1 MSYLNDPREMAIRP
15 ESGITL
21 EQDNRVETM
30 YHWGARVLDLCD
42 LPVEEYMKN
51 PFDGG
56 INTGETPS
64 TEEKIVGVLVSA
76 TEPDKDN
83 NTTITWSWNDT
94 FTKSVKT
101 VVRLK
106 LENTLTSEESEEL
119 VSAIIDGNST
129 NKTISIVKN
138 LGENM
143 IFKSYAL
150 IGVGSTS
157 TDDSKITSS
166 AYTEDNYTFVISDK
180 ESDLKTKF
188 TVNFYID
195 GELKGTTTV
204 DYGKKVTKNIPSTA
218 KTGYEFSGW
227 NPPIDTV
234 ITKDTDFNGSFK
246 AIEYTITWDVNG
258 DTTLIPESKYTYGE
272 TIVYPNTEGLVE
284 GYDITGWTNAAT
296 TMPAKNLVMTAK
308 LLAHKHLLSFVL
320 VDGDNGGDIKVVRS
334 GMTNYGT
341 KITMPSIS
349 KENGYSYTDW
359 ESDSDYITMPDKDV
373 RYESQRTAN
382 EYILSYFVDKVL
394 EKEVSYKYKDAVVP
408 FVYTKK
414 GYTVSKWTGEP
425 ATMPY
430 KNVSAYCT
438 TTINK
443 YEITFVDEN
452 EKVLKTIT
460 VDYGTNISEILPSI
474 EGCTYIP
481 NDDMPT
487 TVPDENITIK
497 GIVKTNDYT
506 VIINGKEE
514 KLPYGTN
521 IKDYI
526 NKKYPAENGYHN
538 EITITPDVDTVPAN
552 NNVKVVY
559 EAKPNK
565 HILTIIIDKVVK
577 SKQEV
582 EYGSP
587 LKPYLTIEEREGYT
601 FNGWDVDVDWNM
613 PDYDIT
619 ANGSYSIIKL
629 SMTVN
634 DAEDNVIYSSSTI
647 DYGTKFSEVF
657 NNEIIAN
664 YVTTTSANGYTV
676 EWEGIPTEDVVKTDL
691 TISAK
696 LVPNKYVLAFY
707 NEDKLISSALTD
719 FNSTIIYPTVENMTS
734 GETEYRFVWDD
745 STYSGKTMPN
755 HDVTIKGHYEEIVE
769 STTLYAQQ
777 FLEGK
782 YEDSYRD
789 ILVSFELNDALKGI
803 EVSIQQPVDEE
814 LKAMVDEAEAN
825 QDADLQDRADEFKK
839 TRLYPYCIFVPKKID
854 ETKKLQVFQGQGEQI
869 MSFLAN
875 VIIDNTDYVEYIS
888 PIEDGAWAVS
898 TPPKDLSVIKVTLIE
913 K

>member
-1 MSYLNDPREMAIRP
+1 M
-15 ESGITL
+15 
-21 EQDNRVETM
+21 
-30 YHWGARVLDLCD
+30 
-42 LPVEEYMKN
+42 
-51 PFDGG
+51 
-56 INTGETPS
+56 
-64 TEEKIVGVLVSA
+64 
-76 TEPDKDN
+76 
-83 NTTITWSWNDT
+83 
-94 FTKSVKT
+94 
-101 VVRLK
+101 
-106 LENTLTSEESEEL
+106 
-119 VSAIIDGNST
+119 
-129 NKTISIVKN
+129 
-138 LGENM
+138 
-143 IFKSYAL
+143 
-150 IGVGSTS
+150 
-157 TDDSKITSS
+157 
-166 AYTEDNYTFVISDK
+166 
-180 ESDLKTKF
+180 
-188 TVNFYID
+188 
-195 GELKGTTTV
+195 
-204 DYGKKVTKNIPSTA
+204 
-218 KTGYEFSGW
+218 
-227 NPPIDTV
+227 
-234 ITKDTDFNGSFK
+234 
-246 AIEYTITWDVNG
+246 
-258 DTTLIPESKYTYGE
+258 
-272 TIVYPNTEGLVE
+272 VE

-320 VDGDNGGDIKVVRS
+320 VDGDNGGDIKIVRS

-452 EKVLKTIT
+452 ENVLKTIT

-538 EITITPDVDTVPAN
+538 EITVTPDVDMVPAN

-565 HILTIIIDKVVK
+565 HILTIIIDNVVK

-634 DAEDNVIYSSSTI
+634 DAEGNVIYSSSTI

-691 TISAK
+691 TISAN

-734 GETEYRFVWDD
+734 GETEYRFVWDNT
-745 STYSGKTMPN
+745 TYSGKTMPN
-755 HDVTIKGHYEEIVE
+755 HDLTIRGHYEEIVE
-769 STTLYAQQ
+769 SNDIYISVLLNAKYDDS
-777 FLEGK
+777 FKDRLVLCEMGK
-782 YEDSYRD
+782 
-789 ILVSFELNDALKGI
+789 
-803 EVSIQQPVDEE
+803 EVTVWQYPDEE
-814 LKAMVDEAEAN
+814 YKAMVDEAEAKEDN
-825 QDADLQDRADEFKK
+825 ELQLKAEAFRD
-839 TRLYPYCIFVPKKID
+839 TRPYPTCIFVPKKID
-854 ETKKLQVFQGQGEQI
+854 EKQQI
-869 MSFLAN
+869 SISENGYEKPISFVAN
-875 VIIDNTDYVEYIS
+875 VVIDGNDYVEYKYQG
-888 PIEDGAWAVS
+888 EGHYAL
-898 TPPKDLSVIKVTLIE
+898 TIKAYRQYVLTLNE

>member
-258 DTTLIPESKYTYGE
+258 DTTLVPVSKYTYGE

-320 VDGDNGGDIKVVRS
+320 VDGDNGGDIKIVRS

-425 ATMPY
+425 ATI
-430 KNVSAYCT
+430 CT

-634 DAEDNVIYSSSTI
+634 DAEGNVIYSSSTI

-755 HDVTIKGHYEEIVE
+755 HDLTIRGHYEEIVE
-769 STTLYAQQ
+769 SNDIYISVLLNAKYDDSFKDRLVLCET
-777 FLEGK
+777 GK
-782 YEDSYRD
+782 
-789 ILVSFELNDALKGI
+789 
-803 EVSIQQPVDEE
+803 EVTVWQYPDEE
-814 LKAMVDEAEAN
+814 YKAMVDEAEAKEDN
-825 QDADLQDRADEFKK
+825 ELQLKAEAFRA
-839 TRLYPYCIFVPKKID
+839 TRPYPTCIFVPKKID
-854 ETKKLQVFQGQGEQI
+854 EKQQI
-869 MSFLAN
+869 SISENGYEKPISFVAN
-875 VIIDNTDYVEYIS
+875 VVIDGNDYVEYKYQG
-888 PIEDGAWAVS
+888 EGHYAL
-898 TPPKDLSVIKVTLIE
+898 TIKAYRKYVLTLNE

>member
-51 PFDGG
+51 PFDGS

-150 IGVGSTS
+150 IGVGSTL

-258 DTTLIPESKYTYGE
+258 DTTLIPVSKYTYGE

-284 GYDITGWTNAAT
+284 GYDITGWKNAVT

-341 KITMPSIS
+341 KLTMPSIS
-349 KENGYSYTDW
+349 KENGYSYT
-359 ESDSDYITMPDKDV
+359 
-373 RYESQRTAN
+373 
-382 EYILSYFVDKVL
+382 
-394 EKEVSYKYKDAVVP
+394 VVP
-408 FVYTKK
+408 IVYTKK

-452 EKVLKTIT
+452 ENVLKTIT

-481 NDDMPT
+481 NDNMPT

-538 EITITPDVDTVPAN
+538 EITVTPDVDMVPAN

-565 HILTIIIDKVVK
+565 HILTIIIDNVVK

-634 DAEDNVIYSSSTI
+634 DADGNVIYSSSTI

-664 YVTTTSANGYTV
+664 YVTITSANGYTV

-691 TISAK
+691 TISAN

-734 GETEYRFVWDD
+734 GETEYRFVWDNT
-745 STYSGKTMPN
+745 TYSGKTMPN
-755 HDVTIKGHYEEIVE
+755 HDLTIRGHYEEIVE
-769 STTLYAQQ
+769 SNDIYISVLLNAKYDDS
-777 FLEGK
+777 FKDRLVLCEMGK
-782 YEDSYRD
+782 
-789 ILVSFELNDALKGI
+789 
-803 EVSIQQPVDEE
+803 EVTVWQYPDEE
-814 LKAMVDEAEAN
+814 YKAMVDEAEAKEDN
-825 QDADLQDRADEFKK
+825 ELQLKAEAFRD
-839 TRLYPYCIFVPKKID
+839 TRPYPTCIFVPKKID
-854 ETKKLQVFQGQGEQI
+854 EKQQI
-869 MSFLAN
+869 SISEYGYEKPISFVAN
-875 VIIDNTDYVEYIS
+875 VVIDGNDYVEYKNQG
-888 PIEDGAWAVS
+888 EGHYALA
-898 TPPKDLSVIKVTLIE
+898 IKTSRNYVLTLNE

>member
-42 LPVEEYMKN
+42 LPIEEYMKN
-51 PFDGG
+51 PFSGG
-56 INTGETPS
+56 FNTGDTPS
-64 TEEKIVGVLVSA
+64 TEEKIVGVLVNA
-76 TEPDKDN
+76 TEPDKEN
-83 NTTITWSWNDT
+83 NTTITWSWNDS

-106 LENTLTSEESEEL
+106 LENTKTGEESEEL
-119 VSAIIDGNST
+119 VSAIIDGNSES
-129 NKTISIVKN
+129 KTISVVKN

-157 TDDSKITSS
+157 TDDNKITSS

-195 GELKGTTTV
+195 GKLEGTTTV

-234 ITKDTDFNGSFK
+234 ITKDTDFNGSFT
-246 AIEYTITWDVNG
+246 AIKYTITWDVNG
-258 DTTLIPESKYTYGE
+258 NRDLIPESTYTYGE
-272 TIVYPNTEGLVE
+272 TIVYPDVEGLVE
-284 GYDITGWTNAAT
+284 GYDITGWTNAVT

-308 LLAHKHLLSFVL
+308 LLAHKHLLSFIL
-320 VDGDNGGDIKVVRS
+320 VDGDNGGDIKVIKS
-334 GMTNYGT
+334 GMTSFGT
-341 KITMPSIS
+341 KISKPSIS

-359 ESDSDYITMPDKDV
+359 ESDSEYDTMPDKNV

-382 EYILSYFVDKVL
+382 EYVLSYFVDKVL
-394 EKEVSYKYKDAVVP
+394 EKEVTYKYKDVVEP
-408 FVYTKK
+408 FVYIKK
-414 GYTVSKWTGEP
+414 GYTVSKWSGEP

-438 TTINK
+438 TTVNK

-460 VDYGTNISEILPSI
+460 VDYGTNINDILPSI
-474 EGCTYIP
+474 EGHTYVP

-487 TVPDENITIK
+487 TVPDENTTIK

-506 VIINGKEE
+506 VTINGKEE
-514 KLPYGTN
+514 KIPYGTN

-526 NKKYPAENGYHN
+526 NEKYPAEKGYHN
-538 EITITPDVDTVPAN
+538 EIIVTPNVETVPAN
-552 NNVKVVY
+552 NNVKVDYV
-559 EAKPNK
+559 AKPNK
-565 HILTIIIDKVVK
+565 HILTIVIDHVVK

-587 LKPYLTIEEREGYT
+587 LKPYLTVEEKEGYT
-601 FNGWDVDVDWNM
+601 FSGWDVDVDWNM
-613 PDYDIT
+613 PDNDIT
-619 ANGSYSIIKL
+619 ANGFYSIIKL
-629 SMTVN
+629 SMKVV
-634 DAEDNVIYSSSTI
+634 DAEGNSIYSSSTI

-657 NNEIIAN
+657 DNEVITN

-691 TISAK
+691 NISAK
-696 LVPNKYVLAFY
+696 LVLNKYVLSFY

-719 FNSTIIYPTVENMTS
+719 FNATVIYPTVENMTS
-734 GETEYRFVWDD
+734 GETEYRFVWDNT
-745 STYSGKTMPN
+745 SYSGKTMPN
-755 HDVTIKGHYEEIVE
+755 HDLTIKGHYEEIVE
-769 STTLYAQQ
+769 STILYAQQ

-789 ILVSFELNDALKGI
+789 ILVPFELNDALKGV
-803 EVSIQQPVDEE
+803 EVSIEQPIDKEY
-814 LKAMVDEAEAN
+814 KAMVDEAEAN
-825 QDADLQDRADEFKK
+825 QDDDLQEQADEFRK
-839 TRLYPYCIFVPKKID
+839 TRLYPYCVFIPKKID
-854 ETKKLQVFQGQGEQI
+854 ESKKLKVDEDGSNQVMTFI
-869 MSFLAN
+869 AN
-875 VIIDNTDYVEYIS
+875 VVIDNTDYVEYRSEI
-888 PIEDGAWAVS
+888 GAWAVS
-898 TPPKDLSVIKVTLIE
+898 QPGGISKIVITLVE

>member
-1 MSYLNDPREMAIRP
+1 M
-15 ESGITL
+15 
-21 EQDNRVETM
+21 
-30 YHWGARVLDLCD
+30 
-42 LPVEEYMKN
+42 
-51 PFDGG
+51 
-56 INTGETPS
+56 
-64 TEEKIVGVLVSA
+64 
-76 TEPDKDN
+76 
-83 NTTITWSWNDT
+83 
-94 FTKSVKT
+94 
-101 VVRLK
+101 
-106 LENTLTSEESEEL
+106 
-119 VSAIIDGNST
+119 
-129 NKTISIVKN
+129 
-138 LGENM
+138 
-143 IFKSYAL
+143 
-150 IGVGSTS
+150 
-157 TDDSKITSS
+157 
-166 AYTEDNYTFVISDK
+166 
-180 ESDLKTKF
+180 
-188 TVNFYID
+188 
-195 GELKGTTTV
+195 
-204 DYGKKVTKNIPSTA
+204 
-218 KTGYEFSGW
+218 
-227 NPPIDTV
+227 
-234 ITKDTDFNGSFK
+234 
-246 AIEYTITWDVNG
+246 
-258 DTTLIPESKYTYGE
+258 SKYTYGE

-284 GYDITGWTNAAT
+284 GYDITGWKNAVT

-320 VDGDNGGDIKVVRS
+320 VDGDNGGDIKIVRS

-452 EKVLKTIT
+452 ENVLKTIT

-538 EITITPDVDTVPAN
+538 EITVTPDVDMVPAN

-634 DAEDNVIYSSSTI
+634 DAEGNVIYSSSTI

-691 TISAK
+691 TISAN

-734 GETEYRFVWDD
+734 GETEYRFVWDNT
-745 STYSGKTMPN
+745 TYSGKTMPN
-755 HDVTIKGHYEEIVE
+755 HDLTIRGHYEEIVE
-769 STTLYAQQ
+769 SNDIYISVLLNAKYDDS
-777 FLEGK
+777 FKDRLVLCEMGK
-782 YEDSYRD
+782 
-789 ILVSFELNDALKGI
+789 
-803 EVSIQQPVDEE
+803 EVTVWQYPDEE
-814 LKAMVDEAEAN
+814 YKAMVDEAEAKEDN
-825 QDADLQDRADEFKK
+825 ELQLKAEAFRD
-839 TRLYPYCIFVPKKID
+839 TRPYPTCIFVPKKID
-854 ETKKLQVFQGQGEQI
+854 EKQQI
-869 MSFLAN
+869 SISENGYEKPISFVAN
-875 VIIDNTDYVEYIS
+875 VVIDGNDYVEYKYQG
-888 PIEDGAWAVS
+888 EGHYAL
-898 TPPKDLSVIKVTLIE
+898 TIKAYRQYVLTLNE